1 MICGLKKEA
10 VAFCYDALTK
20 EEALLR
26 VIALAHSAFRL
37 RYPDD
42 ITASI
47 MERENKLS
55 TGIGLEIAVPHC
67 RSDFVEERISA
78 VLVIPSGIE
87 YNSVDGLPVKLIFLV
102 VSPTADIQGH
112 IACLSS
118 IARAVSDE
126 ETRRKLINARTPGEV
141 FSIIGSVAEG

>member
-10 VAFCYDALTK
+10 VAFCHDAIAK
-20 EEALLR
+20 EEALHR
-26 VIALAHSAFRL
+26 VIELACSAFTL
-37 RYPDD
+37 PSSDE

-67 RSDFVEERISA
+67 RSDSVKMRVSA
-78 VLVIPSGIE
+78 VLFIPSGIE
-87 YNSVDGLPVKLIFLV
+87 YNSVDRLPVKLIFLV
-102 VSPTADIQGH
+102 VSPSADVQGH

-126 ETRRKLINARTPGEV
+126 EIRRKLVSAVSPNELFDLLV
-141 FSIIGSVAEG
+141 SVQG